1 MIILILFSDKAL
13 EFVNLRLII
22 PNPLEPSEEDLK
34 PEDKIENEEIR
45 QSIFN
50 NFI

>member
-1 MIILILFSDKAL
+1 MISVKAL

-22 PNPLEPSEEDLK
+22 PNPLEPNEDSKPDEES
-34 PEDKIENEEIR
+34 EEIR